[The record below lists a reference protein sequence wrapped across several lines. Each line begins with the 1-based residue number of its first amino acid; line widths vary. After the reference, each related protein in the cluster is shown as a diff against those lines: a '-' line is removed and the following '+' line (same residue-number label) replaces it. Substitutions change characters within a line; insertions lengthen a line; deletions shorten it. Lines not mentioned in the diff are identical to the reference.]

1 MKIELQDCAFWRA
14 GACSRCVDQC
24 RYSTEKPAPLVTQSN
39 TVLLQR
45 GMFFT
50 AGMVCGAAVM
60 LFAATWYMPATITK
74 SLRVEYMDSTDKS
87 RNHPQGVLKSKKIH
101 VDYKGRCNLTKEGL
115 QCSYNINQ
123 EGY

>member
-1 MKIELQDCAFWRA
+1 MIDQDFTLPEPVVAQP
-14 GACSRCVDQC
+14 V
-24 RYSTEKPAPLVTQSN
+24 STM
-39 TVLLQR
+39 LQR

-50 AGMVCGAAVM
+50 AGMVCGAATM

-74 SLRVEYMDSTDKS
+74 SLRVEYMDTSDKS
-87 RNHPQGVLKSKKIH
+87 RSHPQGILKSKKIH
-101 VDYKGRCNLTKEGL
+101 VDYKGRCSLTKEGL